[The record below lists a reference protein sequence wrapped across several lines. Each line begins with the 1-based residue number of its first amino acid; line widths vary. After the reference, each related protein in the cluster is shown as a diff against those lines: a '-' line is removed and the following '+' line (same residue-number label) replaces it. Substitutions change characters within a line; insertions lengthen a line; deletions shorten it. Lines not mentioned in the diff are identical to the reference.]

1 MVTNEEKLSKFNQA
15 IHHYA
20 EEQRLKIE
28 EELKKFKGLDIEQK
42 RG

>member
-1 MVTNEEKLSKFNQA
+1 MKNFRLMYKLVST
-15 IHHYA
+15 
-20 EEQRLKIE
+20 

>member
-20 EEQRLKIE
+20 RNSAGRLK
-28 EELKKFKGLDIEQK
+28 KK
-42 RG
+42 